1 MVKLSAWPYVEKT
14 VQLPIHHAENLRCSL
29 FSTTVTA
36 RGLLNSEGSRRAI
49 MSFDGQ
55 ASPTIAMRSTVLDI
69 RTEPPD
75 ATEVLVVVFVLD
87 PIQTM
92 MQFARGKVL
101 ISHLSVLSRYLYFIE
116 FGVLELDEI
125 VTQIVQRLHPR
136 ASV

>member
-1 MVKLSAWPYVEKT
+1 
-14 VQLPIHHAENLRCSL
+14 
-29 FSTTVTA
+29 
-36 RGLLNSEGSRRAI
+36 
-49 MSFDGQ
+49 
-55 ASPTIAMRSTVLDI
+55 MRSTVLDI